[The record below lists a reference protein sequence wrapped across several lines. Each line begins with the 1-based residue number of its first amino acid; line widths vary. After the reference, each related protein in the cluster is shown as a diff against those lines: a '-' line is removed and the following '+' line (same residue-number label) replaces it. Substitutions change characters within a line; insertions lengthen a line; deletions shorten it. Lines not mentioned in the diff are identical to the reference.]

1 MSTNKTIENMM
12 LERTAHQ
19 LGDSGDVYGRNY
31 QRNQENGID
40 KSTISPIDFYLD
52 EENKTI
58 HLEQT
63 VNIYDFLTKHL
74 DKSYT
79 ADKIEEILYTVM
91 EEENIDIYSIW
102 EIQDLFENNFLESYI
117 YDNYFD
123 ETIDDYTED
132 YYLEEIPYELSP
144 SPYFKGYDWI
154 NTCNGEEFVSQTLQF
169 MCFTDGYNDY
179 VLLQIHGGC
188 DVRGGYT
195 RPRVFQIED
204 IDYFLMYM
212 DSMETCCDCGLNDLS
227 LRGYDEISNRDGD
240 WLDDK
245 DIYNQCYVDKEGNL
259 RCRECNSIIMEYS
272 PDF

>member
-1 MSTNKTIENMM
+1 MNTTETIRNMM
-12 LERTAHQ
+12 LENTGIA
-19 LGDSGDVYGRNY
+19 LGDSGGAYGRHW
-31 QRNQENGID
+31 QRNNDNGINTD
-40 KSTISPIDFYLD
+40 ELSPIDFFLD
-52 EENKTI
+52 EKNKEI

-74 DKSYT
+74 DKSST
-79 ADKIEEILYTVM
+79 AETIEEILYEVCDQ
-91 EEENIDIYSIW
+91 EDISVYSIW
-102 EIQDLFENNFLESYI
+102 EIEELFNNDFLGQYV
-117 YDNYFD
+117 YDNYYD
-123 ETIDDYTED
+123 ETTNDYTED

-154 NTCNGEEFVSQTLQF
+154 NTYNSEEFVSQTLQF
-169 MCFTDGYNDY
+169 MCFTDGLNDY

-195 RPRVFQIED
+195 KPRVFQIED

-227 LRGYDEISNRDGD
+227 LKGYDEISNRDGD

-245 DIYNQCYVDKEGNL
+245 DIYNQCYVDEEGNL